1 MEESLIYKAVDHLRA
16 VENDIIDKVE
26 GGWFKYVNDI
36 KTPQEQKLEVIAEMR
51 RRNRKEKKEKIENEL
66 TNMAER

>member
-1 MEESLIYKAVDHLRA
+1 MEESIIYKAVDHLRA